1 MNEETKAD
9 EQPTPEELERTPPD
23 ELPKGEDP
31 EPIPPVILPPGQGAP
46 VQPGPPA
53 SVNAPIPARTFN
65 IGALLFLVGIVVLLL
80 VLVGAVVLIT
90 HLL

>member
-1 MNEETKAD
+1 MNEEAK
-9 EQPTPEELERTPPD
+9 PEEQAKP
-23 ELPKGEDP
+23 EDP
-31 EPIPPVILPPGQGAP
+31 DPLPPVILPPGQGAP

-65 IGALLFLVGIVVLLL
+65 IGALLFVVGIVVLLL

-90 HLL
+90 HLF

>member
-1 MNEETKAD
+1 MNEETK
-9 EQPTPEELERTPPD
+9 PD
-23 ELPKGEDP
+23 DLPKPEDP

-65 IGALLFLVGIVVLLL
+65 IGALLFLTGIVVLVL
-80 VLVGAVVLIT
+80 VLIGAVVVIA
-90 HLL
+90 HLF